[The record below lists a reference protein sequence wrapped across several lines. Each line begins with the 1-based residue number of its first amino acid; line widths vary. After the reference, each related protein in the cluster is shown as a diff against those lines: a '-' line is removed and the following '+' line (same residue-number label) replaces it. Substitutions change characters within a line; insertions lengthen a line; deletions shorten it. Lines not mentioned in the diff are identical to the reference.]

1 MAKDYYDIISRP
13 TSTDRLGKAFIDSA
27 DKIQPLNNAQRQE
40 ANLLR
45 GFGTGLGMSQDQVR
59 EGKLAEME
67 GYSKQLAEMELKTQ
81 MQAGESSQRKA
92 TLTNWADKRYMD
104 IKAVNDS
111 LQKGNYDY
119 VNHAVPMLLE
129 DLFKVAPEVKQ
140 ELGDYV
146 RTEGDEVF
154 FRNPSTGRTKSMF
167 INELFEPAI
176 RTYEPDRQQE
186 LNNLTSLT
194 TYESFEANKKLRDL
208 AIREKEANIG
218 LHESQTAENYAKARG
233 EGNSLKTRKEELEIK
248 KLEEELN
255 PSSGFSKKST
265 EDIVLSTKNWANEEK
280 EKVLRADREINA
292 YSEIF
297 NLLRDEKSDFWSRS
311 GTGMISAAQRFLDV
325 NGTES
330 SRRQAEIEMRTGVLY
345 ERLKDTFK
353 GATSD
358 RDIALFMTTLPKLGN
373 DPKANENIIKDR
385 LAELKNV
392 KNDYK
397 FRKQAVEEL
406 NYRLPESHSIV
417 DKRVE
422 ELKKE
427 DNFKRINDFKAGK
440 IKELKV
446 KTPTGQIIISS
457 PSTIDN
463 DLISG
468 EVVDE

>member
-1 MAKDYYDIISRP
+1 MAKDYYDIINRP
-13 TSTDRLGKAFIDSA
+13 TSTDRLGKAFTDSA

-40 ANLLR
+40 ANMLR
-45 GFGTGLGMSQDQVR
+45 GFGTGLGMSQDQIR

-119 VNHAVPMLLE
+119 INHAMPMLLE

-218 LHESQTAENYAKARG
+218 LSESKIAGNYANTNKTNQEAINPPLSKTQAKTREFNEKRFAARHDTAEEKLILNNAYGKFVDNILDAKEKGLSGKSKLSAWKRYWATVTG
-233 EGNSLKTRKEELEIK
+233 QSENMDVEEMLRITHANRVKELGGSNANQKQFEVAMQSAPSITKDPDATIKFLEKIIEDNDEFLAETDYLGQAWEENQYQQNERSLLQEYRAGNK
-248 KLEEELN
+248 KAN
-255 PSSGFSKKST
+255 TVTMIDSSGQTFEIPS
-265 EDIVLSTKNWANEEK
+265 NEVDAALNDK
-280 EKVLRADREINA
+280 
-292 YSEIF
+292 
-297 NLLRDEKSDFWSRS
+297 DEPL
-311 GTGMISAAQRFLDV
+311 TLAQ
-325 NGTES
+325 
-330 SRRQAEIEMRTGVLY
+330 
-345 ERLKDTFK
+345 
-353 GATSD
+353 
-358 RDIALFMTTLPKLGN
+358 
-373 DPKANENIIKDR
+373 
-385 LAELKNV
+385 
-392 KNDYK
+392 
-397 FRKQAVEEL
+397 
-406 NYRLPESHSIV
+406 
-417 DKRVE
+417 
-422 ELKKE
+422 
-427 DNFKRINDFKAGK
+427 
-440 IKELKV
+440 
-446 KTPTGQIIISS
+446 
-457 PSTIDN
+457 
-463 DLISG
+463 
-468 EVVDE
+468 